1 MKVSDLR
8 GILTYVP
15 RYRLKVFVIALDGEV
30 IAHDNFANLLRDVA
44 VLWNLN
50 VRVVLVHG
58 MSHQL
63 KVWAQKHQLELSNA
77 DGTGPTDE
85 ATLEAAIVVA
95 NRITHEV
102 MKGLSVVDLRG
113 ISSNSII
120 AQPVGIL
127 KGKDYQFTG
136 KVERVESSVI
146 QEALKQGTVPVLSPL
161 GFDGEGRTYRVNS
174 DAIAFAVAKEL
185 GASKIIFVTSQG
197 KLRVGNQTIGQLSV
211 TEAEDF
217 LKASA
222 LEIPDVLRSKIN
234 YGIRACKEGISRV
247 HLVNGTEDEALLG
260 EIFLN
265 EGTGT
270 MVYANDYQAIRL
282 ARKQD
287 VPAIHSL
294 IQRAI
299 ENEELVPRTKT
310 QITEQ
315 LEDYYVFEV
324 DRNIIGCVALHLYPQ
339 EKTGELACLY
349 VNSSHENAGI
359 GQKLMTFIE
368 KEARRKGMK
377 QLFVLS
383 TQAFTFF
390 QQKGGFTEAKGSEIL
405 PKMRREKWEQSGRN
419 SKVLVKK
426 L

>member
-30 IAHDNFANLLRDVA
+30 IAHDNFANLLRDIA

-58 MSHQL
+58 MSYQL
-63 KVWAQKHQLELSNA
+63 KAWAQKHQLELSNV

-127 KGKDYQFTG
+127 KGKDHQFTG

-146 QEALKQGTVPVLSPL
+146 QDALRQGTIPVLSPL

-185 GASKIIFVTSQG
+185 GAFKIIFVTSQG
-197 KLRVGNQTIGQLSV
+197 KLHAGNQIIGQLSV
-211 TEAEDF
+211 SEAEDF
-217 LKASA
+217 LKANA
-222 LEIPDVLRSKIN
+222 AEIPDILRSKVN
-234 YGIRACKEGISRV
+234 YGVRACKEGISRV

-270 MVYANDYQAIRL
+270 MIYANDYQAIRL

-299 ENEELVPRTKT
+299 ENEELMPRTKA

-324 DRNIIGCVALHLYPQ
+324 DRNIIGCVALHHYPQ

-368 KEARRKGMK
+368 KEAQRKGMK

-390 QQKGGFTEAKGSEIL
+390 QQKGGFTEAKGVEIL
-405 PKMRREKWEQSGRN
+405 PKIRREKWEQSGRN